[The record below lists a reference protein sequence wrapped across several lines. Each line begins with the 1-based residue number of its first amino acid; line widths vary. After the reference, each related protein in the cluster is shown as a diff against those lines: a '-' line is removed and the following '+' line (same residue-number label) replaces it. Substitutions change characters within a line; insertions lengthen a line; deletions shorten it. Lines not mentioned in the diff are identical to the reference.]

1 MSIVQCSGPYVIISL
16 RLATGQLKML
26 DDKVLILILFSSASD
41 KVFFLFF
48 FFFFDEITNPRK
60 TFVCVVVKIDIPE
73 LSQILVFL
81 KY

>member
-48 FFFFDEITNPRK
+48 FFDEITNPRK
-60 TFVCVVVKIDIPE
+60 TFVCVVVKIDFPE